1 MSLFPDL
8 HDLGIGGLDRYTIT
22 YLPSEKASWISL
34 PSSLITQLT
43 RNSNRDA
50 WPVVIRLQ
58 PVDFSGEPS
67 SSAPLFFS
75 WAGGASD
82 TPKSIGISAAI
93 ARGLNLEEGSFAY
106 ISTESHVPAAASI
119 TVEPASADDW
129 EVVELN
135 ADLIESHLLEQV
147 GVASLDQPLVV
158 WVHGQPIEFKVS
170 ATTPPNANVV
180 RLVDGSQVA
189 IAPRLRIRNNSTTG
203 YTANGELH
211 RNGNMT
217 GSSESS
223 HIVRTALRLLVVP
236 KLTSALERNTAL
248 APEING
254 HYGNKETETS
264 SLPSG
269 VLIAR
274 VSEATLH
281 RCDLNNGDWAVLSS
295 PRSGTVTV
303 CLSATP
309 PSSSSSSAYFIAP
322 GHICLSDIGRAAM
335 GAEPYDAIKLR
346 KLSSLEK
353 NTILDKALRE
363 ATHVTPEKN
372 GMDSSTAPNWYA
384 PVMPPLANTYK
395 KFMTSSASST
405 YVPPSQHGAA
415 TKLLEAVLPVLAA
428 GPRSVLQSWGA
439 PRPGSV
445 LLSGPAGSG
454 KSSLLRMLSSTLSSH
469 RQTLAEVHVVPCREI
484 HSEEEAEKRIS
495 HAIRCAVSHMPAV
508 VVLEDIDVLCPGVPD
523 GEGGHPPDVDH
534 GGAGG
539 ETGGAVVAWICEI
552 LDGLSSAGENWSR
565 HGFTYGAG
573 VGSWPA
579 VSVIGS
585 CRDAAALAPALREV
599 GRFETVVNV
608 APPSA
613 ESRAEIL
620 HAGLAERGLQLDSSL
635 LTEMATKADGYDGA
649 DLGVLLDRAMTSAVS
664 RQLLKSRICHID
676 ISNGT
681 SGDIVGL
688 NVGSGNGIGVI
699 GDGTRN
705 SDIRG
710 DIPNGDIADII
721 QSTEGGSFRLQLE
734 KKDLYDAMNGM
745 IPSAF
750 WGSGTRTTV
759 QAGVQGWED
768 VGGMHEVRDALTEA
782 LELPLKYAELVAS
795 APLRLRTG
803 ALLYGPPGC
812 GKTHVVAAAVAATGV
827 RCITV
832 SGPELLNKYIGAS
845 EAAVR
850 DVFRRAAA
858 AAPSVLFFDEF
869 DAIAPQR
876 GHDNTGVTDRVVNQ
890 LLTELDGVEGLRGV
904 CVVAATSRPDL
915 IDAALLRPGRL
926 DRLLHCE
933 FPALE
938 DRRAILRA
946 LSRRLELAEDVDLD
960 AVAAAVENFSGADLG
975 AVLSDAQLAAA
986 HEALDAGG
994 VISAVVSKRH
1004 IDKALNAARP
1014 SVSGTER
1021 DRLTAI
1027 YNKFEK
1033 GGGGGGFDEASQN
1046 LEAYAGKKVSWA

>member
-1 MSLFPDL
+1 M
-8 HDLGIGGLDRYTIT
+8 
-22 YLPSEKASWISL
+22 
-34 PSSLITQLT
+34 
-43 RNSNRDA
+43 
-50 WPVVIRLQ
+50 VIRLQ
-58 PVDFSGEPS
+58 PVDFSGAPS

-82 TPKSIGISAAI
+82 TSKTVGISAAV
-93 ARGLNLEEGSFAY
+93 ARSLNLEQGSFAY
-106 ISTESHVPAAASI
+106 ISTEPHVPSAASI

-135 ADLIESHLLEQV
+135 AGLIESHLLEQV

-170 ATTPPNANVV
+170 ATTPPNATVV

-189 IAPRLRIRNNSTTG
+189 IAPRLRIKNNGTPGSN
-203 YTANGELH
+203 ANGELH
-211 RNGNMT
+211 GNKNMP
-217 GSSESS
+217 GSSETS
-223 HIVRTALRLLVVP
+223 HIVQTALRLLILP
-236 KLTSALERNTAL
+236 ELTSALEENSTGVS
-248 APEING
+248 PNKIING
-254 HYGNKETETS
+254 NDENNETETS
-264 SLPSG
+264 SLPRG
-269 VLIAR
+269 VSLAR

-281 RCDLNNGDWAVLSS
+281 RCSVKTGDWAVLSS
-295 PRSGTVTV
+295 PRGGTVTV
-303 CLSATP
+303 CLSAT
-309 PSSSSSSAYFIAP
+309 SSSSSTYSIPP
-322 GHICLSDIGRAAM
+322 GHICLSNVGRAAM

-346 KLSSLEK
+346 KLTSLEK
-353 NTILDKALRE
+353 NKILDKALRE
-363 ATHVTPEKN
+363 ATHVTPEKT
-372 GMDSSTAPNWYA
+372 DSDTTAANWYA
-384 PVMPPLANTYK
+384 PVMPPLANTNNNVI
-395 KFMTSSASST
+395 TSSTTANK

-454 KSSLLRMLSSTLSSH
+454 KSSLLLMLSSTLAAH

-495 HAIRCAVSHMPAV
+495 HAIRCAFSHMPAV
-508 VVLEDIDVLCPGVPD
+508 IVLEDIDVLCPGSPEGD
-523 GEGGHPPDVDH
+523 GGHPPDVDH

-539 ETGGAVVAWICEI
+539 ETGGAVVAWICDI

-565 HGFTYGAG
+565 HGYTNGAG

-585 CRDAAALAPALREV
+585 CRDAAGLAPALREV
-599 GRFETVVNV
+599 GRFETVVNI

-620 HAGLAERGLQLDSSL
+620 HAGILDRGLRLDSSL
-635 LTEMATKADGYDGA
+635 ITEIATIADGYDGA
-649 DLGVLLDRAMTSAVS
+649 DLNVLLDRAMTGAIS
-664 RQLLKSRICHID
+664 RQLRASS
-676 ISNGT
+676 ISNNDVSDGT
-681 SGDIVGL
+681 TRDIVVH
-688 NVGSGNGIGVI
+688 NGSSVNKTEVVYESTSNGYSRESSGSR
-699 GDGTRN
+699 DNR
-705 SDIRG
+705 
-710 DIPNGDIADII
+710 ADMI

-734 KKDLYDAMNGM
+734 KKDVDDAMNGM

-768 VGGMHEVRDALTEA
+768 VGGMCEVRDALTEA

-926 DRLLHCE
+926 DRLLHCG
-933 FPALE
+933 FPTLE
-938 DRRAILRA
+938 DRRAILKA
-946 LSRRLELAEDVDLD
+946 LSRRLQLAEDVDLN
-960 AVAAAVENFSGADLG
+960 AIAAAVDNFSGADLG

-994 VISAVVSKRH
+994 VISAVISKRH
-1004 IDKALNAARP
+1004 IEKALAAARP

-1021 DRLTAI
+1021 DRLTTI

-1033 GGGGGGFDEASQN
+1033 GGGGGSFDEATHN
-1046 LEAYAGKKVSWA
+1046 VDAYAGKKVSWA

>member
-1 MSLFPDL
+1 M
-8 HDLGIGGLDRYTIT
+8 
-22 YLPSEKASWISL
+22 
-34 PSSLITQLT
+34 
-43 RNSNRDA
+43 
-50 WPVVIRLQ
+50 
-58 PVDFSGEPS
+58 
-67 SSAPLFFS
+67 
-75 WAGGASD
+75 
-82 TPKSIGISAAI
+82 
-93 ARGLNLEEGSFAY
+93 
-106 ISTESHVPAAASI
+106 
-119 TVEPASADDW
+119 EPASADDW

-135 ADLIESHLLEQV
+135 AGLIESHLLEQV

-189 IAPRLRIRNNSTTG
+189 IAPRLRIRNNGTPSSN
-203 YTANGELH
+203 ANGELH
-211 RNGNMT
+211 RNENIP
-217 GSSESS
+217 GSSEASR
-223 HIVRTALRLLVVP
+223 IVRTALRLLVVP
-236 KLTSALERNTAL
+236 KLMSALERNTAL
-248 APEING
+248 DPGSNG
-254 HYGNKETETS
+254 KYGNNKIETS
-264 SLPSG
+264 SLPRG
-269 VLIAR
+269 VSLAR

-281 RCDLNNGDWAVLSS
+281 RCGLKNGDWAVLSS
-295 PRSGTVTV
+295 PRGGTVTV

-309 PSSSSSSAYFIAP
+309 SSSLAYSIAP

-335 GAEPYDAIKLR
+335 GAEPYDAIQLR
-346 KLSSLEK
+346 KLTSLEK
-353 NTILDKALRE
+353 NRILDKALRE
-363 ATHVTPEKN
+363 ATHVTPEKT
-372 GMDSSTAPNWYA
+372 DSDSTAANWYA
-384 PVMPPLANTYK
+384 PVMPPLANIDN
-395 KFMTSSASST
+395 KFNTNSITTASEHM
-405 YVPPSQHGAA
+405 PPSQHGAA

-454 KSSLLRMLSSTLSSH
+454 KSSLLRMLSSTLAAH
-469 RQTLAEVHVVPCREI
+469 RQTLAEVHIVSCREI

-495 HAIRCAVSHMPAV
+495 HAIRCALSHMPAV
-508 VVLEDIDVLCPGVPD
+508 VVLEDIDVLCPGSIEGD
-523 GEGGHPPDVDH
+523 GSSHPPDVDH
-534 GGAGG
+534 GGAAG

-565 HGFTYGAG
+565 HGYTNGVG

-579 VSVIGS
+579 VAVIGS
-585 CRDAAALAPALREV
+585 CKDAAGLAPALREV

-620 HAGLAERGLQLDSSL
+620 QAGIIDRGLQLDSSL
-635 LTEMATKADGYDGA
+635 VAEVATVADGYDGA
-649 DLGVLLDRAMTSAVS
+649 DLNVLLDRAMTLAVS
-664 RQLLKSRICHID
+664 RQLLLSSMRNNDSVCDGVSRDVVVHND
-676 ISNGT
+676 KNKVLGGVDKTGDVGEGT
-681 SGDIVGL
+681 SNRGYSRENIPDIV
-688 NVGSGNGIGVI
+688 
-699 GDGTRN
+699 
-705 SDIRG
+705 
-710 DIPNGDIADII
+710 
-721 QSTEGGSFRLQLE
+721 QSTEGGGFQVQLE
-734 KKDLYDAMNGM
+734 KKDLDDAMNGM

-759 QAGVQGWED
+759 QAGVQGWDD
-768 VGGMHEVRDALTEA
+768 VGGMYEVRDALTEA

-803 ALLYGPPGC
+803 VLLYGPPGC

-926 DRLLHCE
+926 DRLLHCG
-933 FPALE
+933 FPTLE
-938 DRRAILRA
+938 ERRAILKA
-946 LSRRLELAEDVDLD
+946 LSRRLQLAEDVDLD
-960 AVAAAVENFSGADLG
+960 AVAAAVDNFSGADLG

-1004 IDKALNAARP
+1004 IDKALAAARP

-1027 YNKFEK
+1027 YNKFKK
-1033 GGGGGGFDEASQN
+1033 GGSGGFDDEASHN
-1046 LEAYAGKKVSWA
+1046 VDDAYAGKKVSWA